1 MSEWPRARRATRG
14 GGRIEELLYSVLTHD
29 NDFTEVTE
37 IATLLLPLLLLVA
50 VVTHKMNTTMMTWS
64 STRRLRPSRERSTTA

>member
-1 MSEWPRARRATRG
+1 MKN
-14 GGRIEELLYSVLTHD
+14 YSVLTHD

-64 STRRLRPSRERSTTA
+64 STRR